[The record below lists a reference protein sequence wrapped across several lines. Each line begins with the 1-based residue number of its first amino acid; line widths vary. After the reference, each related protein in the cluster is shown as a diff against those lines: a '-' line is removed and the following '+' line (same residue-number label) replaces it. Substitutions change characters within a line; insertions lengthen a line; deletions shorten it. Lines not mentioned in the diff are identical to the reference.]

1 MIADW
6 PALQTQYQ
14 IPVRQLRCHCCSYSI
29 PLCYLIPQ
37 MHIGIHNWY
46 CCCAGCYNNTKSLNK
61 TPTKVSTKV
70 SIICMGHNHFTH
82 QVSTNLDHLTSHEIL
97 YTIWY
102 HLYNLKNVKKVKVT
116 LLQGCFSRFKL
127 CKWYY
132 ITQRITN
139 VLTRFSKDIK
149 MFQVSNRP

>member
-6 PALQTQYQ
+6 PALQRQYQ

-61 TPTKVSTKV
+61 TPTKVFTKV
-70 SIICMGHNHFTH
+70 SIIGKGHNHFTH
-82 QVSTNLDHLTSHEIL
+82 LGINQSWSFNFTWDTLHELVPPVQFKKREKSKSNIL
-97 YTIWY
+97 
-102 HLYNLKNVKKVKVT
+102 H
-116 LLQGCFSRFKL
+116 GCFSRFKL

-132 ITQRITN
+132 ILQRITN